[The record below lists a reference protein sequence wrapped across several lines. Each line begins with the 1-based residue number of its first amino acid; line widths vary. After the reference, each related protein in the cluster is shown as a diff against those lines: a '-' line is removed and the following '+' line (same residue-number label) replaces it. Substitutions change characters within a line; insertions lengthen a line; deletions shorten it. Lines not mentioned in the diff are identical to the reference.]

1 MLKRFNTDDAKVIN
15 APIGAQ
21 LKLSSYLSLKI
32 EKEMQDMTN
41 VPYANGIGSIMYTMV
56 CTRLDIACGVSL
68 LSHYMSNPGR
78 DY

>member
-41 VPYANGIGSIMYTMV
+41 VPYANGIGSI
-56 CTRLDIACGVSL
+56 TRLDIPCGVSL